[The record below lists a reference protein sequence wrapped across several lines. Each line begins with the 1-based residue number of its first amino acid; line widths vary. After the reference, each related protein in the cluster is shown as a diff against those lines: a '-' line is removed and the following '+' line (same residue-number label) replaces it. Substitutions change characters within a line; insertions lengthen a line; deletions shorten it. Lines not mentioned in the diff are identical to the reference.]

1 MAAAPVAAS
10 AAFPSLLRRLASL
23 VYDALLLLAILFL
36 AALIFLLFFGSAL
49 EAPKRQFFQAYLW
62 LISAAYFIW
71 CWLHGGQTL
80 AMKTWHIRLVNLSGT
95 ALTLNQAAG
104 RYVLASM
111 GLMLFGIGFFWA
123 LFDKNGFFLHD
134 RLMDSRLVISEKT
147 EADVKA
153 R

>member
-10 AAFPSLLRRLASL
+10 AAFPSLASL

-95 ALTLNQAAG
+95 ALTLNQAAV

-134 RLMDSRLVISEKT
+134 RLMDSRLVISENS
-147 EADVKA
+147 EAAVKI

>member
-1 MAAAPVAAS
+1 MPPTP

-23 VYDALLLLAILFL
+23 VYDMLLLLAIFFF

-49 EAPKRQFFQAYLW
+49 KAPARQFFQAYLW

-80 AMKTWHIRLVNLSGT
+80 AMKTWHIRLVNLSGA

-104 RYVLASM
+104 RYVLASL
-111 GLMLFGIGFFWA
+111 GLILFGIGFIWA
-123 LFDKNGFFLHD
+123 LFDKNGLFLHD
-134 RLMDSRLVISEKT
+134 RLMGSRLVIPEK
-147 EADVKA
+147 AGAAVKTS
-153 R
+153 